1 MNTPEENGNGL
12 SNCEEDQFHSYLI
25 ENKIYPTIIY
35 LPIDII
41 RYVYSFLGAK
51 TLDEYIYSIITR
63 ALMRSSIFVCSSFI
77 KLNNMFK

>member
-12 SNCEEDQFHSYLI
+12 SNCEEDQFHSYLV
-25 ENKIYPTIIY
+25 EKSIYPTIIY

-51 TLDEYIYSIITR
+51 TLDEYKDKILALRLEYIEQQETNRKIYCTTR
-63 ALMRSSIFVCSSFI
+63 
-77 KLNNMFK
+77 K